1 MPETYLEEKKKKKKV
16 VMKLFSFLILCVCVR
31 ACVWRTETG
40 SANSALWIGRS
51 KVNNVSI

>member
-1 MPETYLEEKKKKKKV
+1 MPQTYLEEKKKKKKV

>member
-1 MPETYLEEKKKKKKV
+1 MPETYLEKKKKKV

-31 ACVWRTETG
+31 ACVWKTETG
-40 SANSALWIGRS
+40 SANSALWIGWS

>member
-31 ACVWRTETG
+31 ACV
-40 SANSALWIGRS
+40 
-51 KVNNVSI
+51 